1 MENIFGMLG
10 IKYKEEIFEE
20 NNNVFSGGVIYTSGK
35 NKMAKCGII
44 NNDLCD
50 KIGIKDTCYIAEVY
64 WKEIFDLHLKN
75 KVKFTPVN
83 KFQKVYRDLSIQI
96 DENVSLNDIL
106 TSVGE
111 IKNQLKKYHSF

>member
-50 KIGIKDTCYIAEVY
+50 KIY
-64 WKEIFDLHLKN
+64 
-75 KVKFTPVN
+75 
-83 KFQKVYRDLSIQI
+83 
-96 DENVSLNDIL
+96 L
-106 TSVGE
+106 TDDNPRTESPKKIRNE
-111 IKNQLKKYHSF
+111 IKTKILKSK